1 MILFKRKNFLL
12 LTINMQSIF
21 FKFRSLKLLEEKYI
35 DAKKAFEVNK
45 SQSSLI
51 ERRVLN

>member
-1 MILFKRKNFLL
+1 MISFKRKNFLL
-12 LTINMQSIF
+12 LTINMLSIF
-21 FKFRSLKLLEEKYI
+21 LFRSLKLLEEKYI